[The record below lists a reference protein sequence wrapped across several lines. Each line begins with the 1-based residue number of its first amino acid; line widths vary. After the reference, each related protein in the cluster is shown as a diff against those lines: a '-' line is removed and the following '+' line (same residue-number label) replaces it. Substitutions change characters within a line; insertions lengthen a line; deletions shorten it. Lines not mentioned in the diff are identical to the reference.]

1 MVAAIAVEANTPKKT
16 KRERRIFCAK
26 FACVMFNVTLEV
38 YWGINAQPALFSV
51 FASLRL
57 WNASA

>member
-1 MVAAIAVEANTPKKT
+1 MVAAIAVEAKTAKKT
-16 KRERRIFCAK
+16 KKERRIFCAE

-51 FASLRL
+51 FSSWRL
-57 WNASA
+57 KNASA